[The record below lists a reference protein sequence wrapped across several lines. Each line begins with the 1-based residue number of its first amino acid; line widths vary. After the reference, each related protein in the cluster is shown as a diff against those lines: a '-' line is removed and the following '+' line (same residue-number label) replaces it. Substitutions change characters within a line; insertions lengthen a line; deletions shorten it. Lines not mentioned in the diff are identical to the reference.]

1 MWAQRKKAA
10 TLAWTVTFRRMHK
23 KDQSQ
28 EVNKRKRRNLNSK
41 KPRAIVGASL
51 EVRPLHRDPPSPTF
65 LLHECWISYG
75 HCKVQVHTYMATYMA
90 SAYSFAYSGMHCQR
104 CGMHSDLTW
113 HNLYPS
119 TAAVPP

>member
-1 MWAQRKKAA
+1 MMWAQRKKAA

-51 EVRPLHRDPPSPTF
+51 EVRPIAKRPPP
-65 LLHECWISYG
+65 L
-75 HCKVQVHTYMATYMA
+75 A
-90 SAYSFAYSGMHCQR
+90 
-104 CGMHSDLTW
+104 
-113 HNLYPS
+113 HNS
-119 TAAVPP
+119 VK